1 MDDLSKKYHD
11 NEGINVTCKIWSV
24 DPSQDPFEIEVN
36 STVCVSKGDVTHNES
51 ISQNVS
57 IIDPNYPIPD
67 PLPFIKCKKY
77 GEITNTSTKILYG
90 SSLANLLKAENLTN
104 ADVYENA
111 SSPLFIK
118 KCPYDP
124 YINHGNY
131 PYFVVLKNCID
142 NGYFHESN
150 DGSCFYVD

>member
-1 MDDLSKKYHD
+1 M
-11 NEGINVTCKIWSV
+11 
-24 DPSQDPFEIEVN
+24 
-36 STVCVSKGDVTHNES
+36 THNES

-118 KCPYDP
+118 KCPYDL
-124 YINHGNY
+124 ILTMEIIHILSC
-131 PYFVVLKNCID
+131 LKIALITVTFMKAMMD
-142 NGYFHESN
+142 PV
-150 DGSCFYVD
+150 FYVD